1 MNKNAYHE
9 QLENRIKE
17 LEKKAARLKEAEQ
30 AIQKSEEK
38 YRRMADNALDMICR
52 MNAIDGKYEYV
63 SPASK
68 EILGYT
74 PEEIYQSNKLIVKA
88 IHPDFKNYFKKA
100 WQDLGHG
107 KLPPFFEYKIIHRS
121 GDIRWLHQRN
131 VLICDKQDKPIA
143 VEGIVT
149 DITLR
154 KQMEEQLK
162 DSKEQYKQLS
172 DATFEAIFLFEKG
185 HCISQNKSAKKMFG
199 YSDPEAI
206 GKPAIEWIHP
216 DHREKTFSKSRFV
229 STDSYQSLA
238 LRKDGTTFPCEIQ
251 TRKINRDNRH
261 IRIIALRDI
270 TGQIEAEQEKL
281 TAQKYAA
288 DQTKHALVGQIAG
301 KMAHDFNNILGIIM
315 GNAQLSM
322 MDCDDLK
329 IYKTLELIYDQTL
342 RGKILTKNLVAFAKD
357 QEPKQEYFK
366 INEKI
371 DLVLNLLKRDL
382 LGIKIIKEFDKNLPD
397 ILADPGMIE
406 HALVNMVQNCVHAL
420 NKTKK
425 PFISLKTYCHNNQIC
440 FDILDNGCG
449 IPKEHLENIFTPAF
463 TLKGPRDIT
472 GLYPKSIKGT
482 GYGMANVKRYI
493 EQHKG
498 SIQVSSAPGPGTKF
512 TITLPIL
519 AKQLTP
525 IEIKK
530 IRVLQPKTKKRVLI
544 VEDEPAISS
553 VQYRVLSSRPFY
565 HEVDI
570 AANGR
575 KAIGLLDRNS
585 YDVISLDYILPGKQ
599 NGMDIYHY
607 IRKTDTTIPILFIS
621 GNIEFLESIKDLKKK
636 DPNIDHLS
644 KPCKNIEYG
653 KRINALLEDNQAGNN
668 ETWETG

>member
-1 MNKNAYHE
+1 MNENTYHE
-9 QLENRIKE
+9 QLEKRIKE
-17 LEKKAARLKEAEQ
+17 LEKETARLKQAEQ
-30 AIQKSEEK
+30 AIQKSEEQ

-52 MNAIDGKYEYV
+52 INALDGNYEYV

-74 PEEIYQSNKLIVKA
+74 PEEIYQSNQLIVKA
-88 IHPDFKNYFKKA
+88 IHPDFKDYFKKA
-100 WQDLGHG
+100 WKDLEHG
-107 KLPPFFEYKIIHRS
+107 NLPPFFEYKIIHRS
-121 GDIRWLHQRN
+121 GNIRWLHQRN
-131 VLICDKQDKPIA
+131 VLISDEKGKPIA

-199 YSDPEAI
+199 YSDLEAI
-206 GKPAIEWIHP
+206 GKPAIEGIHP
-216 DHREKTFSKSRFV
+216 DHREKAFSKSQNVVIDTHR
-229 STDSYQSLA
+229 SLA
-238 LRKDGTTFPCEIQ
+238 LRKDGTTFPCEIR
-251 TRKINRDNRH
+251 TRKIKRDNRH

-288 DQTKHALVGQIAG
+288 DQAKHALVGQIAG
-301 KMAHDFNNILGIIM
+301 KMAHDFNNILGVIM

-322 MDCDDLK
+322 MDCNDPE

-366 INEKI
+366 INEKM
-371 DLVLNLLKRDL
+371 DLVLSLLKRDL
-382 LGIKIIKEFDKNLPD
+382 MGIKIIKDFDMDLPD
-397 ILADPGMIE
+397 LLADPGMIE

-420 NKTKK
+420 HQTQE
-425 PFISLKTYCHNNQIC
+425 PFLSLKTYCHNNQIC

-449 IPKEHLENIFTPAF
+449 IPKEHLEHIFTPAF

-498 SIQVSSAPGPGTKF
+498 NIQVSSTPGSGTKC
-512 TITLPIL
+512 TVSLPIL
-519 AKQLTP
+519 ARQLTLK
-525 IEIKK
+525 EVKK
-530 IRVLQPKTKKRVLI
+530 IQVLQPKTKKRVLI
-544 VEDEPAISS
+544 VEDEPAISN
-553 VQYRVLSSRPFY
+553 VQYRVLSQKPFY
-565 HEVDI
+565 HKVDI
-570 AANGR
+570 AANGSM
-575 KAIGLLDRNS
+575 AIDLLERNI
-585 YDVISLDYILPGKQ
+585 YDVISLDYMLPGKQ

-621 GNIEFLESIKDLKKK
+621 GNIEFLESIKALKQK
-636 DPNIDHLS
+636 DGRIDHIS
-644 KPCKNIEYG
+644 KPCQNMEYG
-653 KRINALLEDNQAGNN
+653 KSINALLDRGQNLE
-668 ETWETG
+668 